1 MKTRLVIA
9 ALPLLLAAGS
19 VPAQTQNGTGNRA
32 DQLFGAASPLPY
44 HAPQFDKIKDSDF
57 QPGIEAGM
65 TRQLAEIAAITADKS
80 PATFANTLEAME
92 KSGQMLTRVS
102 DIFFDLTQANTN
114 PALQAAE
121 TALAPKLA
129 AHHDAIFMN
138 AALFARV
145 KAVWD
150 ARANLKLSP
159 EALQLLTVTYQQFVH
174 SGALLND
181 ADQKKLKAL
190 NAEDSTLQTKYN
202 HQLLAAA
209 KAGALVEKDV
219 KKLDG
224 LSAAEIA
231 AAGNDAKERKL
242 PGQYVLP
249 LQNTTQQPAL
259 AELTDRATR
268 EKLFRQS
275 WTRAE
280 KNDANDTRATI
291 ARLAMIRAQK
301 AQLLGYPNYAAYT
314 LYDQMA
320 KTPQAVEKF
329 MAQLVPATLAQQKRD
344 TAALQS
350 IIDKEG
356 GKFAIQPWD
365 WDFYAQKLRKAQY
378 DLDDNEIKPYFEL
391 NTVLTDGLFFAAN
404 KLYGLTFKER
414 KDIPVWQADVR
425 VFEVFDNGKPL
436 GLMYFD
442 YFKRDNKSGGAWMSN
457 LVEQS
462 HLLGNQPV
470 IFNVTNFTKPAPG
483 QPALITFDDVTTM
496 FHEFGHALH
505 GFFGDQR
512 YPSLSGTAVARDF
525 VEFPS
530 QFNEHWALEPTV
542 FAHYAH
548 HYKTHAPMPDV
559 LVAKIKKASKFN
571 QGYALG
577 ELLAAAEL
585 DMQWHGLAASEPKK
599 DVDAF
604 ESAALSRMGL
614 DTAHV
619 PPRYRSSYFLHI
631 WANGYSAGYYAYLWT
646 EMLEDD
652 IYAWFMAHGG
662 MTRANGQRL
671 RDLVLS
677 RGHSQDYGP
686 MFRAF
691 YGKDP
696 DIGPMLKE
704 RGLAN

>member
-19 VPAQTQNGTGNRA
+19 VPAQTQNNALGRA
-32 DQLFGAASPLPY
+32 DQLFGAPSPLPY
-44 HAPQFDKIKDSDF
+44 HAPQFDKIKDGDF

-65 TRQLAEIAAITADKS
+65 KRQLAEIAAITADKS
-80 PATFANTLEAME
+80 PASFANTLEAME
-92 KSGQMLTRVS
+92 RSGQMLTRVS

-129 AHHDAIFMN
+129 AHHDAIFMS
-138 AALFARV
+138 AGLFARV
-145 KAVWD
+145 KAVWG
-150 ARANLKLSP
+150 ARAALKLSP
-159 EALQLLTVTYQQFVH
+159 EAMQLLTVIYQQFVH
-174 SGALLND
+174 SGALLN
-181 ADQKKLKAL
+181 AVDQKKLKAL
-190 NAEDSTLQTKYN
+190 NAENSTLQTKYN

-224 LSAAEIA
+224 LSQAEIA
-231 AAGNDAKERKL
+231 AAANDANERKL
-242 PGQYVLP
+242 AGQYVLP

-275 WTRAE
+275 WTRAQ

-301 AQLLGYPNYAAYT
+301 VQLLGYPNYAAYA

-329 MAQLVPATLAQQKRD
+329 MAQLVPATLGQQKRD

-350 IIDKEG
+350 IVDKEG

-404 KLYGLTFKER
+404 RLYGLTFKER
-414 KDIPVWQADVR
+414 KDIPVWQTDVR

-442 YFKRDNKSGGAWMSN
+442 CFKRDNKSGGAWMGN

-462 HLLGNQPV
+462 HLLGSQPV

-505 GFFGDQR
+505 GFFGDQQ

-525 VEFPS
+525 V
-530 QFNEHWALEPTV
+530 
-542 FAHYAH
+542 
-548 HYKTHAPMPDV
+548 
-559 LVAKIKKASKFN
+559 
-571 QGYALG
+571 
-577 ELLAAAEL
+577 
-585 DMQWHGLAASEPKK
+585 
-599 DVDAF
+599 
-604 ESAALSRMGL
+604 
-614 DTAHV
+614 
-619 PPRYRSSYFLHI
+619 
-631 WANGYSAGYYAYLWT
+631 
-646 EMLEDD
+646 
-652 IYAWFMAHGG
+652 
-662 MTRANGQRL
+662 
-671 RDLVLS
+671 
-677 RGHSQDYGP
+677 
-686 MFRAF
+686 
-691 YGKDP
+691 
-696 DIGPMLKE
+696 
-704 RGLAN
+704 